1 MQTILWPTN
10 NLEIIPA
17 IDLRFGAVVRLFQ
30 GDYKKQTTFSDDPI
44 SIAKSFESAG
54 AARLHLVD
62 LDGAKNGSA
71 AQQDAIKKIA
81 LNIDIPIELGGGL
94 RTLSEIDEALN
105 YNNVDRVVLGTAA
118 IENPQLI
125 AQALTKYG
133 NEQVVVGIDA
143 KDGKVAISG
152 WTHKSAISSKE
163 LLDQMIFSGVKRFIY
178 TDISRDGT
186 LSEPN
191 FEALEQLITHAS
203 KQGDN
208 HVIASGGI
216 ANIDH
221 LNMLQ
226 SIGAEGAIIG
236 SAIYKGTLDLNEAI
250 AVLGE

>member
-1 MQTILWPTN
+1 
-10 NLEIIPA
+10 LEIIPA

-30 GDYKKQTTFSDDPI
+30 GNYEKQTTFSDDPI
-44 SIAKSFESAG
+44 SIAKSFETAG
-54 AARLHLVD
+54 ASRLHLVD

-71 AQQDAIKKIA
+71 EQQDTIKKIA
-81 LNIDIPIELGGGL
+81 LTIDIPIELGGGL

-105 YNNVDRVVLGTAA
+105 CDNVDRVVLGTAA

-152 WTHKSAISSKE
+152 WTRKSAISSKE

-191 FEALEQLITHAS
+191 FQALEQLITHAL

-208 HVIASGGI
+208 HIIASGGI
-216 ANIDH
+216 ANIEH
-221 LNMLQ
+221 LNILQ
-226 SIGAEGAIIG
+226 NIGAEGAIIG

-250 AVLGE
+250 GLLGE